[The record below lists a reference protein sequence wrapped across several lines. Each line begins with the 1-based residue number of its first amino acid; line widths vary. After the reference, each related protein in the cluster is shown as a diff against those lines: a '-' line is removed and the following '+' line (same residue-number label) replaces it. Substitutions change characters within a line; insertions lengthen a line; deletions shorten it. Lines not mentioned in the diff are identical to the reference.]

1 MKTQLALLTAL
12 CMGLAPWSAY
22 AQEAGTLK
30 LVKGD
35 VRVVDA
41 RGERSVQPGDP
52 IAVADKLIT
61 GADGSASMVMRDGTT
76 VVLGPK
82 SRLELKDFT
91 FDASTQKGSMLVSLV
106 QGSLRMITGLI
117 AKVNPG
123 AVSVTTKSAT
133 IGVRG
138 TDFIVQADE

>member
-1 MKTQLALLTAL
+1 MKKQLALAAAL
-12 CMGLAPWSAY
+12 FLGLAALSAR
-22 AQEAGTLK
+22 AEEAGTLK

-41 RGERSVQPGDP
+41 RGERSVQPGDH

-61 GADGSASMVMRDGTT
+61 GPDGSASMVMRDGTT

-82 SRLELKDFT
+82 SRLELKDFS